1 MKQAK
6 DMATADSET
15 GFMQGK
21 ARGLVDGWT
30 GARTFIVA
38 SAIVFAL
45 LALTGTLH
53 VWPAVFGFVA
63 LAAVA
68 LIRGMLSGEAKT
80 ATRTLA
86 TQPLSAAAL
95 LGSGAGLTI
104 LNELPDPLIIVDGT
118 GRVTLANTAAG
129 VLVGPTPTGKHVA
142 TVLRSAPLITA
153 IDEVLKGGGARSI
166 EYSVPVPVERHYNAF
181 VSPIEIE
188 APIVAGVD
196 PARRR
201 RSRPVLVLLHDM
213 TDMRRVEAMRV
224 DFVANASHELKT
236 PLASLSG
243 FIDTLR
249 GHAKD
254 DPQAQARF
262 LEIMSEQAGRM
273 RRLIE
278 DLLSLS
284 RIELREHVRPDQV
297 VDLLGVVSDVTDGL
311 TPLAEQNGV
320 EIAVS
325 APANLPKVRGDRD
338 ELSQVVQNLAD
349 NALRYGRSG
358 KRVEITLAPDT
369 RAGKP
374 VVRMTVRDFGPG
386 ISREHLPR
394 LTERFYRVDAAA
406 SRAKGGTGLGLAIV
420 KHIVNRHEGT
430 LAIDSELGHGTV
442 FSVLIPVAADDR
454 LSLAPKTPSSA
465 SLTGSSAA

>member
-1 MKQAK
+1 
-6 DMATADSET
+6 MAATDGET
-15 GFMQGK
+15 NVLRERAQ
-21 ARGLVDGWT
+21 GLVEGWSGAWTFVVAAALVFILLAST
-30 GARTFIVA
+30 GA
-38 SAIVFAL
+38 L
-45 LALTGTLH
+45 N
-53 VWPAVFGFVA
+53 VWPAAFGFAA
-63 LAAVA
+63 LAAVV
-68 LIRGMLSGEAKT
+68 LVRGMLTGESKIAART
-80 ATRTLA
+80 AA

-104 LNELPDPLIIVDGT
+104 LNELPDPLIIIDGT
-118 GRVTLANTAAG
+118 GRVTLANNAAG
-129 VLVGPTPTGKHVA
+129 ALVGPSPTGKHVA

-181 VSPIEIE
+181 VSPIETE
-188 APIVAGVD
+188 MQVAPGID

-201 RSRPVLVLLHDM
+201 ARPVLVLLHDV

-262 LEIMSEQAGRM
+262 LEIMSEQAARM

-284 RIELREHVRPDQV
+284 RIELREHVRPDSV

-338 ELSQVVQNLAD
+338 ELGQVVQNLAD

-374 VVRMTVRDFGPG
+374 VVRMSVRDFGPG

-420 KHIVNRHEGT
+420 KHIVNRHQGT
-430 LAIDSELGHGTV
+430 LAIDSEIGQGTV
-442 FSVLIPVAADDR
+442 FSVLIPVAED
-454 LSLAPKTPSSA
+454 KPSA
-465 SLTGSSAA
+465 MQKSSMVKPSVA